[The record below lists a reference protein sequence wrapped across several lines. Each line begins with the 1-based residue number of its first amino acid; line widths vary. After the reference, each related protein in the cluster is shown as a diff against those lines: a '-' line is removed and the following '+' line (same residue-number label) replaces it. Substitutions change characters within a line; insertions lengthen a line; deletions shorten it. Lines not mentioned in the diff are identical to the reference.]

1 MKKIAVLISD
11 GTEEIEVI
19 TPIDLL
25 RRAGV
30 ICDVFSVC
38 EKQIKGSHQ
47 ITIVAD
53 KLIDDL
59 DGNDYDGIVIPGGMP
74 GAKIIAQNQ
83 KAMKEIGEMAKKGKL
98 VSAICASPA
107 VVLSANGIINGK
119 KATCYPFIDFTEQLK
134 STCDYIQ
141 EDVVVDGNII
151 TANGPRS
158 AMKFALAIC
167 NSLNVEP
174 KF

>member
-30 ICDVFSVC
+30 QCDVFSVC
-38 EKQIKGSHQ
+38 GKQITGSHQ
-47 ITIVAD
+47 IKIEAD
-53 KLIDDL
+53 MLVDELIEK
-59 DGNDYDGIVIPGGMP
+59 DYDGIVIPGGMP
-74 GAKIIAQNQ
+74 GAKIISNNQ
-83 KAMKEIGEMAKKGKL
+83 TAVNVIRAMAKEGKL

-107 VVLSANGIINGK
+107 VVLSKRGVIDGK
-119 KATCYPFIDFTEQLK
+119 KATCYPFVDFTEQLK
-134 STCDYIQ
+134 STSDYIEQ
-141 EDVVVDGNII
+141 DVVIDGNVI
-151 TANGPRS
+151 TANGPKS

-167 NSLNVEP
+167 DYLGVEP